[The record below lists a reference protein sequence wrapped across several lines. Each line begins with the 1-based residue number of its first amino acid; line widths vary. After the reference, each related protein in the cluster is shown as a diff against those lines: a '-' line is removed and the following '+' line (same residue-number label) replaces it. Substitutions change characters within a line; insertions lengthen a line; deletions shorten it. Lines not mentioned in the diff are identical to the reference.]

1 MAIHYNLTLLYDK
14 FDINSAEIQL
24 EIINFIKEV
33 PMQFKEIETL
43 IVAKNKTDLFEK
55 ASELTQILTNF
66 GVIHAHETG
75 DLLIAWSHKKA
86 KKKEAMALY
95 NILLEHYKL
104 ARKEM
109 KKDYKPIIEKI

>member
-14 FDINSAEIQL
+14 FDINSSEIQE
-24 EIINFIKEV
+24 EIINFIKKV
-33 PMQFKEIETL
+33 PKLFKEIEVL
-43 IVAKNKTDLFEK
+43 IIAKKKPILFQK
-55 ASELTQILTNF
+55 ASELTQILTTF

-104 ARKEM
+104 ARKEI

>member
-55 ASELTQILTNF
+55 A
-66 GVIHAHETG
+66 
-75 DLLIAWSHKKA
+75 
-86 KKKEAMALY
+86 
-95 NILLEHYKL
+95 
-104 ARKEM
+104 
-109 KKDYKPIIEKI
+109 